1 MAVSPVNG
9 LGAEIG
15 GLKVEVGSPRF
26 KVGDVDVESPNE
38 TGDETASSPIFS
50 IAKGDMKKIYTLHPG
65 LVSKGDVFITKAA
78 TRLSDGWPCVV
89 HIVNARAMGDAAA
102 ADVPSFVAE
111 HMGIPTPVAIIESP
125 DRVYVVEA
133 TPIENS
139 DDVATTATSA
149 AAPATPQAVVEV
161 SPTL

>member
-1 MAVSPVNG
+1 VSPANG
-9 LGAEIG
+9 LGAEVG
-15 GLKVEVGSPRF
+15 GLKVEVGSPGV
-26 KVGDVDVESPNE
+26 KVGDLDVGTLKES
-38 TGDETASSPIFS
+38 GDETASSPIFS

-89 HIVNARAMGDAAA
+89 HIVNARTMGDAAA

-133 TPIENS
+133 PPMETV
-139 DDVATTATSA
+139 DDAATTATSA
-149 AAPATPQAVVEV
+149 AAPVTPQAAVEV
-161 SPTL
+161 GSTL